1 MRQIVLKT
9 DSNQRITFNSNL
21 TSLELNQEQPYGVEY
36 RKSCSSSLTSVEL
49 NNWWD
54 YVDQLL
60 LERPT
65 PNYHSV
71 WRIVDNGVIYGYEN

>member
-9 DSNQRITFNSNL
+9 DNNERIIFNSNL
-21 TSLELNQEQPYGVEY
+21 TDLELNQEQPYGITY
-36 RKSCSSSLTSVEL
+36 RKSCSSSLTTVEL

-54 YVDQLL
+54 YVDQIL

-71 WRIVDNGVIYGYEN
+71 WRIVDNGIVYGYEN